1 VNAFT
6 SAPHPARRTAVHVH
20 DVREESCM
28 ASGTNPGLG
37 TVTVADVVVVG
48 AGPGGAAA
56 AAHLAAR
63 GRDVV
68 LLEKDRFPRDKVCG
82 DGLTP
87 RVIKEL
93 LDLGM
98 VEEAHGRVD
107 GWATQRGLR
116 IHGGRTVMEL
126 PWPDLDD
133 WPNWGGTATRKV
145 FDEAVARTAE
155 RRGARLYEG
164 IAVTG
169 PLWRDRGESRVTGVR
184 WRDGDGTEGEVRAPI
199 VIAADGASGAMAKHL
214 GSHRRKD
221 RPMAVAARTYYR
233 SPRAD
238 DPWISSYLDLE
249 DAEGDLLSGYGW
261 VFPLDDGTVNVGLGL
276 LSTSKDFQAVSYRK
290 LLQAWAG
297 GIADEWGTT
306 EETRTDAIRSG
317 PIPMGFNRTPLHQRG
332 VLLVGDSGGMVNP
345 FNGEGISYAMEAAAL
360 AAEVA
365 DEALTAR
372 RTAVLDAYDHELR
385 RRWGGYYTL
394 GRVFAELVG
403 NPQVMHVCTVYG
415 MPYRP
420 LMELVFKLMAHL
432 TDREPSDSKDVIINT
447 LQRLAP
453 AA

>member
-1 VNAFT
+1 
-6 SAPHPARRTAVHVH
+6 
-20 DVREESCM
+20 M
-28 ASGTNPGLG
+28 ASVTTTPALG
-37 TVTVADVVVVG
+37 PVTVADVVVVG

-98 VEEAHGRVD
+98 VDEARGRVD
-107 GWATQRGLR
+107 GWATQQGLR

-126 PWPDLDD
+126 PWPELDD

-145 FDEAVARTAE
+145 FDEAVARTAQ
-155 RRGARLYEG
+155 RRGAQLHEG
-164 IAVTG
+164 ITVTG
-169 PLWRDRGESRVTGVR
+169 PLWRDRAESRVAGVT
-184 WRDGDGTEGEVRAPI
+184 WRDADGREGEVRAPI
-199 VIAADGASGAMAKHL
+199 VIAADGASGAMGKHL
-214 GSHRRKD
+214 GAHRRKD

-233 SPRAD
+233 SPRSD
-238 DPWISSYLDLE
+238 DPWISSYLDLQ
-249 DAEGDLLSGYGW
+249 DAEGNLLSGYGW

-276 LSTSKDFQAVSYRK
+276 LSTSKDFQGVSYRK
-290 LLQAWAG
+290 LLQSWAG

-306 EETRTDAIRSG
+306 EEARTDAIRSG

-360 AAEVA
+360 AADVA
-365 DEALTAR
+365 DEALTVR
-372 RTAVLDAYDHELR
+372 RTSVLDRYDHELR

-394 GRVFAELVG
+394 GKVFAELVG
-403 NPQVMHVCTVYG
+403 NPTVMHVCTEYG

-432 TDREPSDSKDVIINT
+432 TDGEPADTKDVIINT

>member
-1 VNAFT
+1 MATATPPARV
-6 SAPHPARRTAVHVH
+6 SAP
-20 DVREESCM
+20 
-28 ASGTNPGLG
+28 ASDGPLDR
-37 TVTVADVVVVG
+37 VTVADVVVVG

-107 GWATQRGLR
+107 GWATQQGLR

-133 WPNWGGTATRKV
+133 WPSWGATATRKV
-145 FDEAVARTAE
+145 FDEAVARTAQ
-155 RRGARLYEG
+155 RRGAALHEG
-164 IAVTG
+164 VTVTG
-169 PLWRDRGESRVTGVR
+169 PLWRDRAQARVAGVT
-184 WRDGDGTEGEVRAPI
+184 WRDEDGREGEVRAP
-199 VIAADGASGAMAKHL
+199 VVVAADGASGAMGKHL
-214 GSHRRKD
+214 GAHRRKD

-233 SPRAD
+233 SPMAD
-238 DPWISSYLDLE
+238 DPWISSYLDLR

-290 LLQAWAG
+290 LLQRWAG
-297 GIADEWGTT
+297 GLADEWGTT
-306 EETRTDAIRSG
+306 EEHRTDAIRSG

-365 DEALTAR
+365 DEALTVR
-372 RTAVLDAYDHELR
+372 RTAVLDRYDHELR
-385 RRWGGYYTL
+385 ARWGGYYTL
-394 GRVFAELVG
+394 GKVFAELVG
-403 NPQVMHVCTVYG
+403 NPTVMHVCTEYG

-432 TDREPSDSKDVIINT
+432 TDRDPSDTKDVIINT

>member
-1 VNAFT
+1 MANATT
-6 SAPHPARRTAVHVH
+6 SPSLEP
-20 DVREESCM
+20 
-28 ASGTNPGLG
+28 
-37 TVTVADVVVVG
+37 VTLADVVVVG

-98 VEEAHGRVD
+98 VDEAHGRVD
-107 GWATQRGLR
+107 GWATQQGLR

-126 PWPDLDD
+126 PWPELDD
-133 WPNWGGTATRKV
+133 WPSWGGTATRKV

-155 RRGARLYEG
+155 RRGAALHEG
-164 IAVTG
+164 ITVTG
-169 PLWRDRGESRVTGVR
+169 PLWRDRAESRVAGVS
-184 WRDGDGTEGEVRAPI
+184 WRDQDGREGEVRAPI

-233 SPRAD
+233 SPKSD
-238 DPWISSYLDLE
+238 DPWISSYLDLQ
-249 DAEGDLLSGYGW
+249 DAEGNLLSGYGW

-290 LLQAWAG
+290 LLQSWAG
-297 GIADEWGTT
+297 GIADEWDTT
-306 EETRTDAIRSG
+306 EENRTDAIRSG

-365 DEALTAR
+365 DEALTVR
-372 RTAVLDAYDHELR
+372 RTAVLDRYDAELR

-394 GRVFAELVG
+394 GKVFAELVG
-403 NPQVMHVCTVYG
+403 NPAVMRVCTEYG

-432 TDREPSDSKDVIINT
+432 TDREPADTKDVIINT

>member
-1 VNAFT
+1 MANPTT
-6 SAPHPARRTAVHVH
+6 SA
-20 DVREESCM
+20 E
-28 ASGTNPGLG
+28 LG
-37 TVTVADVVVVG
+37 PVAVADVVVVG

-63 GRDVV
+63 GRDVI

-98 VEEAHGRVD
+98 VDEANGRVD
-107 GWATQRGLR
+107 GWATQQGLR

-126 PWPDLDD
+126 PWPELDD
-133 WPNWGGTATRKV
+133 WPSWGGTATRKV

-155 RRGARLYEG
+155 RRGAALYEG
-164 IAVTG
+164 VAVTG
-169 PLWRDRGESRVTGVR
+169 PIWRDLAQSRVAGVR
-184 WRDGDGTEGEVRAPI
+184 WRDAEGREGEVRAPI

-233 SPRAD
+233 SPRSD
-238 DPWISSYLDLE
+238 DPWISSYLDLQ
-249 DAEGDLLSGYGW
+249 DAEGTLLSGYGW

-276 LSTSKDFQAVSYRK
+276 LSTSKDFQGVSYRK
-290 LLQAWAG
+290 LLQSWAS

-306 EETRTDAIRSG
+306 EETRTDTIRSG

-365 DEALTAR
+365 DEALTSR
-372 RTAVLDAYDHELR
+372 STAVLDRYDHELR

-394 GRVFAELVG
+394 GKAFAELVG
-403 NPQVMHVCTVYG
+403 NPQVMHICTTYG

-432 TDREPSDSKDVIINT
+432 TDRDPSDTKDVIINT

>member
-1 VNAFT
+1 MANVT
-6 SAPHPARRTAVHVH
+6 PSAP
-20 DVREESCM
+20 
-28 ASGTNPGLG
+28 LG
-37 TVTVADVVVVG
+37 PVTVADVVVVG

-98 VEEAHGRVD
+98 VDEAHGRVD
-107 GWATQRGLR
+107 GWATQQGLR

-126 PWPDLDD
+126 PWPELDD
-133 WPNWGGTATRKV
+133 WPSWGGTATRKV
-145 FDEAVARTAE
+145 FDEAVARTAQ
-155 RRGARLYEG
+155 RRGATLHEG
-164 IAVTG
+164 ITVTG
-169 PLWRDRGESRVTGVR
+169 PLWRDRAASRVAGVT
-184 WRDGDGTEGEVRAPI
+184 WRDGGGREGEVRAPI

-233 SPRAD
+233 SPKAD
-238 DPWISSYLDLE
+238 DPWISSYLDLQ
-249 DAEGDLLSGYGW
+249 DADGNLLSGYGW

-290 LLQAWAG
+290 LLQSWAG
-297 GIADEWGTT
+297 GIADEWDTT
-306 EETRTDAIRSG
+306 EDNRTDAIRSG

-365 DEALTAR
+365 DEALTVR
-372 RTAVLDAYDHELR
+372 RTTVLDRYDAELR

-394 GRVFAELVG
+394 GKVFAELVG
-403 NPQVMHVCTVYG
+403 NPTVMRVCTEYG

-432 TDREPSDSKDVIINT
+432 TDREPADTKDVIINT